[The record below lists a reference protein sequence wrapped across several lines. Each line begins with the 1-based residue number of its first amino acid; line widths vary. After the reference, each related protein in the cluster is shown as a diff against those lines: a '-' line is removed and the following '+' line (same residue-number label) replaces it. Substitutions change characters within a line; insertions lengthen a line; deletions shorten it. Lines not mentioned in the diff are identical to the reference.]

1 MKKNIK
7 YLLVNLLCVILVGC
21 AGKADETVDENNTV
35 VTDVATSE
43 EVSSEEGMAEAESG
57 IPDGI
62 DLNST
67 LDGEQWLDSFRG
79 NVKQP
84 VVVVFNDRTGKKEVV
99 LDNTEVKME
108 IDDMLAI
115 YHPTSAN
122 KLVTK
127 YIDWSHMKSGGTYR
141 IYTLETETENLFVRV
156 YEKGK
161 TGWETNFGII
171 IKEDRPVLL
180 PTDEKI
186 IPDGIDTNSS
196 LPGAQWM
203 QTFVENNIDEPIV
216 VVFDDETGRKEV
228 LQPYDDVYIDSENI
242 RLGLYIPEKY
252 VYPIMQS
259 FIVHDTVEN
268 RCLICAIDCEELQE
282 YMEMPSQGE
291 LILMFNELTADG
303 NIDPER
309 FVTIPI
315 TLILD
320 EDFTK

>member
-1 MKKNIK
+1 MKKNVKFI
-7 YLLVNLLCVILVGC
+7 LVSLLCISLVGC
-21 AGKADETVDENNTV
+21 AERTEETFGENNIA
-35 VTDVATSE
+35 VTDVVNSE
-43 EVSSEEGMAEAESG
+43 EISREEEMTETESG
-57 IPDGI
+57 IPNGI

-67 LDGEQWLDSFRG
+67 VDGEQWLDSFSG

-84 VVVVFNDRTGKKEVV
+84 VVVVFNDRTGKKEVI

-108 IDDMLAI
+108 IDDMLAV

-127 YIDWSHMKSGGTYR
+127 YIDYSHMKNGGTYR
-141 IYTLETETENLFVRV
+141 IYTLRTETENLFVRV

-171 IKEDRPVLL
+171 INENRPVLL
-180 PTDEKI
+180 PADEKN
-186 IPDGIDTNSS
+186 IPDGVDTKSS

-203 QTFVENNIDEPIV
+203 QTFVENKIDEPVV

-252 VYPIMQS
+252 VYPIMRS
-259 FIVHDTVEN
+259 FIVHDTVDN
-268 RCLICAIDCEELQE
+268 GCLICAIDCEKLKE
-282 YMEMPSQGE
+282 YMEMPSRGE

-303 NIDPER
+303 NIDPDR

-320 EDFTK
+320 ENFTK